1 MIQLVGDS
9 PISGRSPPDDR
20 ANSSVP
26 AVSES
31 PCRRSHD
38 TRVRLRKLELNPRF
52 SQLTLLL
59 TFQLLKSKSSDTFR
73 QLATEET
80 HHESARHRP
89 DCSRSI
95 DRNCHRATVGSRD
108 ANESESGG
116 STESFS

>member
-20 ANSSVP
+20 ANSSGP
-26 AVSES
+26 AVPES

-38 TRVRLRKLELNPRF
+38 TRLRLRKLELNPRF

-59 TFQLLKSKSSDTFR
+59 TFQPLKSKSSDTFR
-73 QLATEET
+73 QIPTQET

-89 DCSRSI
+89 DYSRSLY
-95 DRNCHRATVGSRD
+95 RNCNRANVGSRD

-116 STESFS
+116 RTESFS